1 MRSEGYW
8 RISEC
13 SGTIKVRTKRS
24 VRCAHF
30 LTLSKMQHCVVQI
43 VGFMAW
49 LGLCQTSGSCR
60 LCLCLLNCVRT
71 PAKQNCRR
79 SRSSRLARVG
89 RCSWSGYMYSLRP
102 RGLPRPYG
110 EKGLGTLVGRLFSS
124 TACVQCKPWLLGGS
138 RASCDADRHVQTV
151 QTTLAFMLCVFFI
164 CSKPTLDAGGIPKKT
179 KLH

>member
-1 MRSEGYW
+1 M
-8 RISEC
+8 
-13 SGTIKVRTKRS
+13 RTKRS
-24 VRCAHF
+24 VRCAHL

-49 LGLCQTSGSCR
+49 LGLCQTSGNCR

-102 RGLPRPYG
+102 RGLPRPYW
-110 EKGLGTLVGRLFSS
+110 EKRLGTLVGRLFSS
-124 TACVQCKPWLLGGS
+124 TACMQAMAAWRVARELRCRQTSTDCADDACLHVVRVSHLLKT
-138 RASCDADRHVQTV
+138 H
-151 QTTLAFMLCVFFI
+151 
-164 CSKPTLDAGGIPKKT
+164 AGRWGHTKKN
-179 KLH
+179 